1 MVNLVIADDHQVIL
15 DGIESLIEGEAD
27 MQVVGKACN
36 GKQLIKM
43 ITSIEVDMVLLD
55 INMPVM
61 DGIESVEYIKTNF
74 PDIKIV
80 VLTMY
85 NDKGFVTK
93 MVELGVNGY
102 ILKNTG
108 KRELL
113 NAIRMVLQK
122 GSHFSVD
129 VMSAV
134 IEGMSNRRMK
144 RQQKVCLTKREK
156 QILIYIVNGDYNK
169 EIGEKL
175 NIAVNTVET
184 HRKNIISKLHAKNTA
199 HLVRI
204 AIENKLVPA

>member
-85 NDKGFVTK
+85 NDRGFVTK

-144 RQQKVCLTKREK
+144 KQQKVCLTKREK